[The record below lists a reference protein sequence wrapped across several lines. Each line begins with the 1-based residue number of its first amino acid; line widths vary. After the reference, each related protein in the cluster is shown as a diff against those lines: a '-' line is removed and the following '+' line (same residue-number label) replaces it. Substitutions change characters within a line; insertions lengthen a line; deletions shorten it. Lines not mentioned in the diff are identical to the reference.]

1 MKASG
6 ILFLLFIV
14 INASAQTTYPSGVT
28 GCVARWDFNS
38 IDGVIDS
45 LPDVSGNGHTGA
57 VTSLTAANGFR
68 NVPGTAM
75 TFDGTASYALV
86 PNNSQL
92 TLQQFTIIAL
102 VKFNHFNSNL
112 CNGNQIICKGYPYW
126 LSGQYGIGVDC
137 NNYTGSCSIFDP
149 SHEQMDF
156 EVDASVIPSEPLGNY
171 IQANK
176 WYFLALTFDSSTI
189 KTYQVIMD
197 TAVYD
202 TSMSPLLTYPGYSH
216 PVDSDAMDISIGK
229 HLNPS
234 YPYFFAG
241 AMDEIAIFN
250 RALSP
255 TEIESVYTYLW
266 GAPGTDVPSFVYGA
280 GQNLSVCENATISID
295 SLLSVND
302 TSAGHAE
309 TWSLAAPPV
318 HGMAA
323 VAYATTSTGSTLIPS
338 GLTYTPVTGYS
349 GTDAFEVNISNGIS
363 TNHTTI
369 TVTVDPFPN
378 AGTISGADTVC
389 PGATLPLSESVAG
402 GIWASSDG
410 ATAIIDGSGN
420 VTGMSPGNDTIVYVV
435 MNACGIVSTI
445 FPFTVNSY
453 TDCPA
458 GVPVISNNNG
468 IRIYPNPNAGS
479 FSITVVSN
487 VEKETKLTI
496 TNVLGEKIKELTLI
510 SNIPTNVTLDEAP
523 GIYFL
528 NASSEHMNSVSKI
541 VIAK

>member
-1 MKASG
+1 MKNLS
-6 ILFLLFIV
+6 IFIA
-14 INASAQTTYPSGVT
+14 IFITMQATGQTTYPSGVT
-28 GCVARWDFNS
+28 GCIARWDFSS

-45 LPDVSGNGHTGA
+45 LPDVSGNGHIGS
-57 VTSLTAANGFR
+57 VFNLTAIPGFR
-68 NVPGTAM
+68 SIPGTAM
-75 TFDGTASYALV
+75 HFNGYSAYAQVPQNSELNPQQITIVALV
-86 PNNSQL
+86 RLDTFYTGDCQDSRILIKGGDDGIP
-92 TLQQFTIIAL
+92 
-102 VKFNHFNSNL
+102 
-112 CNGNQIICKGYPYW
+112 GNYQM
-126 LSGQYGIGVDC
+126 GIGD
-137 NNYTGSCSIFDP
+137 NIYDGSCSIYSPNNQQLAGGFGTFSYTQSP
-149 SHEQMDF
+149 
-156 EVDASVIPSEPLGNY
+156 GNY
-171 IQANK
+171 VQPHK
-176 WYFLALTFDSSTI
+176 WYFFAATFDGSTL
-189 KTYQVIMD
+189 KKYQIVMD
-197 TAVYD
+197 TAYHA
-202 TSMSPLLTYPGYSH
+202 TSMPPFFTTSGLATPL
-216 PVDSDAMDISIGK
+216 DSNTADIIIG
-229 HLNPS
+229 HTLNPTF
-234 YPYFFAG
+234 PYWFDG
-241 AMDEIAIFN
+241 SMDELVLFN
-250 RALSP
+250 RVLSDS
-255 TEIESVYTYLW
+255 EIESVYTYLW

-280 GQNLSVCENATISID
+280 GQSLSVCENAIISID

-468 IRIYPNPNAGS
+468 IRISPNPNAGS

-487 VEKETKLTI
+487 VEKETKLAI